1 VTAVTATIGP
11 IIPPSIAMVLY
22 GSLAETSIGQ
32 LFVAGAIP
40 GLLMG
45 VGMMCLIAVIS
56 HKRNYPVSKKATIGE
71 FMTSFKDALPSLF
84 TVIIILGGIM
94 GGIFTP
100 TEAAGI
106 AVIYGLILSIIYKEF
121 SIKTFWEVLIETA
134 VITGSIL
141 FIFST
146 AAMFGWLITLKQI
159 PELIA
164 IGLLTLTNNKI
175 IILLLI
181 NVILLIMGMF
191 MDIMSILAIA
201 VPIFVPLVSHL
212 GVDTVHFGVIMVF
225 NLMLG
230 GLTPPFAMLIFVVC
244 NIAKVSFR
252 DTFRQVLPFYIPL
265 IVVLLLITLIP
276 EVCLYLPTILM
287 R

>member
-1 VTAVTATIGP
+1 
-11 IIPPSIAMVLY
+11 
-22 GSLAETSIGQ
+22 
-32 LFVAGAIP
+32 
-40 GLLMG
+40 
-45 VGMMCLIAVIS
+45 
-56 HKRNYPVSKKATIGE
+56 
-71 FMTSFKDALPSLF
+71 
-84 TVIIILGGIM
+84 
-94 GGIFTP
+94 
-100 TEAAGI
+100 
-106 AVIYGLILSIIYKEF
+106 
-121 SIKTFWEVLIETA
+121 
-134 VITGSIL
+134 
-141 FIFST
+141 
-146 AAMFGWLITLKQI
+146 
-159 PELIA
+159 
-164 IGLLTLTNNKI
+164 
-175 IILLLI
+175 
-181 NVILLIMGMF
+181 